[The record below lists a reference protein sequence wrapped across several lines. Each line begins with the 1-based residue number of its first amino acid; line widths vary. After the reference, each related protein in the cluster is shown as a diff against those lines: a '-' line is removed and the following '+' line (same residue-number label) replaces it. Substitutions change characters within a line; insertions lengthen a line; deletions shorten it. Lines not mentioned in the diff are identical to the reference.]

1 MKINLPIIKL
11 TSLFLSLALLSVS
24 PMLLALEQFTD
35 SFEETIICPGAD
47 GESEEIYI
55 AGTYRVQL
63 QYVEGAD
70 HTTSLFKIFWRG
82 NGYGLSSDAKYILR
96 GKWMEVV
103 QENPPF
109 IFLWND
115 HFQVIGKGQAE
126 NFGIYTKIKIVENA
140 NGELIVNYD
149 DALECRNPE

>member
-1 MKINLPIIKL
+1 
-11 TSLFLSLALLSVS
+11 
-24 PMLLALEQFTD
+24 
-35 SFEETIICPGAD
+35 
-47 GESEEIYI
+47 
-55 AGTYRVQL
+55 
-63 QYVEGAD
+63 
-70 HTTSLFKIFWRG
+70 
-82 NGYGLSSDAKYILR
+82 
-96 GKWMEVV
+96 MEVV